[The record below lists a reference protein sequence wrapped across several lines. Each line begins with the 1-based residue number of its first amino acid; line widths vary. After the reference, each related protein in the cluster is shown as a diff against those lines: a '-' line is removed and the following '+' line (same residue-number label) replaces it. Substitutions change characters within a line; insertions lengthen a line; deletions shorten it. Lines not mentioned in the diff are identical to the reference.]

1 MGGTYLILLLMN
13 VAIAT
18 IPPVNASNQP
28 IGIKKKGS
36 TRVPSS
42 ATDEPIKAK
51 ATKQANPARSKAMAT
66 RFTSLTLCHCLT
78 LPPHL
83 IVLAVL

>member
-1 MGGTYLILLLMN
+1 
-13 VAIAT
+13 
-18 IPPVNASNQP
+18 
-28 IGIKKKGS
+28 
-36 TRVPSS
+36 
-42 ATDEPIKAK
+42 
-51 ATKQANPARSKAMAT
+51 MAT

>member
-51 ATKQANPARSKAMAT
+51 AMKQANPARIKAMAA
-66 RFTSLTLCHCLT
+66 RFISLTLWHCLT
-78 LPPHL
+78 LPPHP
-83 IVLAVL
+83 VALAVL